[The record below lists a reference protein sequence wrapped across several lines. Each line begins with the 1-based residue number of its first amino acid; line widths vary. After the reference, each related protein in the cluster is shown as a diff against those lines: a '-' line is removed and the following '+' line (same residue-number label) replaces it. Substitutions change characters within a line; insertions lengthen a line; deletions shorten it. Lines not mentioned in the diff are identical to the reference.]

1 MTEIA
6 PLLAWLEGPGRR
18 ISETEAFVEALGEQ
32 LVEIGLPIDRITTGI
47 PMLHPQIA
55 SSSVVWEP
63 EKLAHERRWQ
73 MTGLTR
79 SMYERSPLYVVYRG
93 DGPVRCRVTPEAQPE
108 EFGII
113 PDLRED
119 GFTDYIALPAPFS
132 DGTIKAMTFATRQDG
147 GFADA
152 DIAALQVL
160 MPHFAY
166 LLEIQTLRRTAR
178 VLLDTYVGRISG
190 QRVLQGQIKRGQGE
204 DVRAIIWF
212 SDLRGFTELSDRL
225 SNEALIEL
233 LNDYFGALTTS
244 VEEQQGEVLK
254 FIGDALLAIYPLA
267 TASSG
272 KRAAQRA
279 LASAR
284 AAQDRIAAIN
294 LARKTAEQPIIE
306 WALALHFGDV
316 HYGNIGGET
325 RLDFTVIG
333 PAVNLAARLQALA
346 AQLGEACII
355 SDDFAKLLK
364 GSAELRDLGTHA
376 LKGIAEERQV
386 FGLTKIEAKVA
397 PEPPIPT
404 G

>member
-1 MTEIA
+1 LVDTA
-6 PLLAWLEGPGRR
+6 PLLAWLQGPGRR
-18 ISETEAFVEALGEQ
+18 LIETEAFVEALGEQ

-63 EKLAHERRWQ
+63 ARLAHERQWQ
-73 MTGLTR
+73 MTSLTR

-93 DGPVRCRVTPEAQPE
+93 DGPVRARVTAEPQPGE
-108 EFGII
+108 YGII
-113 PDLRED
+113 PDLRAE

-147 GFADA
+147 GFAESE
-152 DIAALQVL
+152 IAVLQEL
-160 MPHFAY
+160 MPQLAY

-204 DVRAIIWF
+204 DIRAIIWF
-212 SDLRGFTELSDRL
+212 SDLRGFTELSDAL
-225 SNEALIEL
+225 PNEELIAL
-233 LNDYFGALTTS
+233 LNDYFGALTRA
-244 VEEQQGEVLK
+244 VEQQQGEVLK
-254 FIGDALLAIYPLA
+254 FIGDAMLAIYPIA

-272 KRAAQRA
+272 RRAAQRC

-284 AAQDRIAAIN
+284 AAQARIAEIN
-294 LARKTAEQPIIE
+294 ESRQSAGRALIQ
-306 WALALHFGDV
+306 WGLALHIGEV

-333 PAVNLAARLQALA
+333 PAVNLAARLQSLS
-346 AQLGEACII
+346 AQLGEGCLI
-355 SDDFAKLLK
+355 SDDFARLLRDR
-364 GSAELRDLGTHA
+364 SELRDLGAHE
-376 LKGIAEERQV
+376 LKGIVEKRQV
-386 FGLTKIEAKVA
+386 FGLA
-397 PEPPIPT
+397 
-404 G
+404 

>member
-6 PLLAWLEGPGRR
+6 PLLTWLEGPGRR
-18 ISETEAFVEALGEQ
+18 LTETEAFVEALGEQ
-32 LVEIGLPIDRITTGI
+32 MLEIGLPIDRITTGI

-55 SSSVVWEP
+55 SSTVVWEP
-63 EKLAHERRWQ
+63 DKLAHERNWQ
-73 MTGLTR
+73 ITRLTR

-93 DGPVRCRVTPEAQPE
+93 EGPVRARVTQEPRLE

-113 PDLRED
+113 PDLREE

-132 DGTIKAMTFATRQDG
+132 DGTIKAMTFATRRPE
-147 GFADA
+147 GFADS
-152 DIAALQVL
+152 DIAALQAL

-204 DVRAIIWF
+204 DLRAIIWF
-212 SDLRGFTELSDRL
+212 SDLRGFTELSDAL
-225 SNEALIEL
+225 SNEKLIAL
-233 LNDYFGALTTS
+233 LNDYFGALVLA
-244 VEEQQGEVLK
+244 VEGQQGEVLK
-254 FIGDALLAIYPLA
+254 FIGDAMLAIYPIA

-272 KRAAQRA
+272 RRAAQRA

-284 AAQDRIAAIN
+284 AAQDRIAEIN
-294 LARKTAEQPIIE
+294 LARRSAGEAIIE
-306 WALALHFGDV
+306 WGLALHVGEV

-333 PAVNLAARLQALA
+333 PAVNLAARLQSLSAR
-346 AQLGEACII
+346 LGEGCVI
-355 SDDFAKLLK
+355 SDDFAALLRDR
-364 GSAELRDLGTHA
+364 SELRDLGEHD
-376 LKGIAEERQV
+376 LKGLTERRQV
-386 FGLTKIEAKVA
+386 YGL
-397 PEPPIPT
+397 
-404 G
+404 

>member
-1 MTEIA
+1 MVDIA
-6 PLLAWLEGPGRR
+6 PLLAWLQGPGRR
-18 ISETEAFVEALGEQ
+18 LIETEAFVEALGEQ
-32 LVEIGLPIDRITTGI
+32 LVEVGLPIDRITTGI

-63 EKLAHERRWQ
+63 ERLVHERQWQ
-73 MTGLTR
+73 MTSLTR

-93 DGPVRCRVTPEAQPE
+93 DGPVRVRVTPERQPGE
-108 EFGII
+108 YGII
-113 PDLRED
+113 PDLREE

-132 DGTIKAMTFATRQDG
+132 DGTIKAMTFATQQDG
-147 GFADA
+147 GFTEA
-152 DIAALQVL
+152 DIAALEAL

-204 DVRAIIWF
+204 DIRAIIWF
-212 SDLRGFTELSDRL
+212 SDLRGFTELSDAL
-225 SNEALIEL
+225 SNDQLIAL
-233 LNDYFGALTTS
+233 LNDYFGALTRA

-254 FIGDALLAIYPLA
+254 FIGDAMLAIYPIA

-272 KRAAQRA
+272 RRAAQRS

-284 AAQDRIAAIN
+284 AAQARIAEIN
-294 LARKTAEQPIIE
+294 LARRDAGQAVIH
-306 WALALHFGDV
+306 WGLALHVGEV

-333 PAVNLAARLQALA
+333 PAVNLAARLQSLSAR
-346 AQLGEACII
+346 LGEGCII
-355 SDDFAKLLK
+355 SDDFAALLRDR
-364 GSAELRDLGTHA
+364 SELRDLGAHE
-376 LKGIAEERQV
+376 LKGIVEKRQV
-386 FGLTKIEAKVA
+386 FGLA
-397 PEPPIPT
+397 
-404 G
+404 

>member
-1 MTEIA
+1 MVDIA
-6 PLLAWLEGPGRR
+6 PLLAWLQGPGRR
-18 ISETEAFVEALGEQ
+18 LIETEAFVEALGEQ
-32 LVEIGLPIDRITTGI
+32 LVEAGLPVDRITTGI

-63 EKLAHERRWQ
+63 ERLVHERQWQ
-73 MTGLTR
+73 MTSLTR

-93 DGPVRCRVTPEAQPE
+93 DGPVRVRVTPERQPGE
-108 EFGII
+108 YGII
-113 PDLRED
+113 PDLREE

-132 DGTIKAMTFATRQDG
+132 DGTIKAMTFATQQDG
-147 GFADA
+147 GFTEA
-152 DIAALQVL
+152 DIAALEAL

-204 DVRAIIWF
+204 DIRAIIWF
-212 SDLRGFTELSDRL
+212 SDLRGFTELSDAL
-225 SNEALIEL
+225 SNDQLIAL
-233 LNDYFGALTTS
+233 LNDYFGALTRA

-254 FIGDALLAIYPLA
+254 FIGDAMLAIYPIA

-272 KRAAQRA
+272 RRAAQRS

-284 AAQDRIAAIN
+284 AAQARIAEIN
-294 LARKTAEQPIIE
+294 RARRNAGQAVIH
-306 WALALHFGDV
+306 WGLALHVGEV

-333 PAVNLAARLQALA
+333 PAVNLAARLQSLSAR
-346 AQLGEACII
+346 LGEGCII
-355 SDDFAKLLK
+355 SDDFAALLRDR
-364 GSAELRDLGTHA
+364 SELRDLGAHE
-376 LKGIAEERQV
+376 LKGIVEKRQV
-386 FGLTKIEAKVA
+386 FGLA
-397 PEPPIPT
+397 
-404 G
+404 

>member
-1 MTEIA
+1 MLEIA

-18 ISETEAFVEALGEQ
+18 LIETEAFVEALGEQ
-32 LVEIGLPIDRITTGI
+32 LVELGFPVDRITTGI

-63 EKLAHERRWQ
+63 ERLAHERQWQ
-73 MTGLTR
+73 MTSLTR

-93 DGPVRCRVTPEAQPE
+93 DGPVRAKVTPEPQPDE
-108 EFGII
+108 YGII
-113 PDLRED
+113 PDLREE
-119 GFTDYIALPAPFS
+119 GFADYIALPAPFS
-132 DGTIKAMTFATRQDG
+132 DGSIKAMTFATRRQG
-147 GFADA
+147 GFTDS

-160 MPHFAY
+160 MPHLAY

-212 SDLRGFTELSDRL
+212 SDLRGFTELSDAL
-225 SNEALIEL
+225 SNEELIGL
-233 LNDYFGALTTS
+233 LNDYFGALVRA

-254 FIGDALLAIYPLA
+254 FIGDAMLAIYPLA

-272 KRAAQRA
+272 RRAAQRA

-284 AAQDRIAAIN
+284 AAQARIAEIN
-294 LARKTAEQPIIE
+294 LARGAAGQAVIQ
-306 WALALHFGDV
+306 WGLALHIGDV

-333 PAVNLAARLQALA
+333 PAVNLAARLQGLSAR
-346 AQLGEACII
+346 LGEGCVI
-355 SDDFAKLLK
+355 SDDFAALLRDR
-364 GSAELRDLGTHA
+364 SELRDLGAHA
-376 LKGIAEERQV
+376 LKGITEKRQV
-386 FGLTKIEAKVA
+386 FGLA
-397 PEPPIPT
+397 
-404 G
+404 

>member
-1 MTEIA
+1 LVEIA

-18 ISETEAFVEALGEQ
+18 LIETEAFVEALGEQ

-63 EKLAHERRWQ
+63 ARLAHERQWQ
-73 MTGLTR
+73 MTSLTR

-93 DGPVRCRVTPEAQPE
+93 DGPVRARVTPDSQPG

-113 PDLRED
+113 PDLREE

-132 DGTIKAMTFATRQDG
+132 DGTIKAMTFATRREG
-147 GFADA
+147 GFADS

-212 SDLRGFTELSDRL
+212 SDLRGFTELSDAL
-225 SNEALIEL
+225 SNEELIGL
-233 LNDYFGALTTS
+233 LNDYFGALTRA
-244 VEEQQGEVLK
+244 VEEQQGETLK
-254 FIGDALLAIYPLA
+254 FIGDAMLAIYPIA

-272 KRAAQRA
+272 RKAALRS

-284 AAQDRIAAIN
+284 AAQARIAEIN
-294 LARKTAEQPIIE
+294 LARRSAGQPVIQ
-306 WALALHFGDV
+306 WGLALHVGEV

-333 PAVNLAARLQALA
+333 PAVNLAARLQSLSAR
-346 AQLGEACII
+346 LGEGCVI
-355 SDDFAKLLK
+355 SDDFAALLRDR
-364 GSAELRDLGTHA
+364 SELRDLGAHE
-376 LKGIAEERQV
+376 LKGIAEKRQV
-386 FGLTKIEAKVA
+386 FGLA
-397 PEPPIPT
+397 
-404 G
+404 

>member
-1 MTEIA
+1 MVEIA
-6 PLLAWLEGPGRR
+6 PLLAWLQGPGRR
-18 ISETEAFVEALGEQ
+18 LIDTETFVEALGER

-63 EKLAHERRWQ
+63 ERLTRERQWQ
-73 MTGLTR
+73 LTSLTR

-93 DGPVRCRVTPEAQPE
+93 DGPVRVRVTPQAEAD

-113 PDLRED
+113 PDLRQE
-119 GFTDYIALPAPFS
+119 GFTDYLALPAPFS
-132 DGTIKAMTFATRQDG
+132 DGTIKAMTFATRRDG

-152 DIAALQVL
+152 EIATLTAL
-160 MPHFAY
+160 MPQLAS

-190 QRVLQGQIKRGQGE
+190 QRVLRGQIKRGQGE
-204 DVRAIIWF
+204 DIRAIIWF
-212 SDLRGFTELSDRL
+212 SDLRGFTELSDAL
-225 SNEALIEL
+225 SNEELIAV
-233 LNDYFGALTTS
+233 LNDYFGALTRS

-254 FIGDALLAIYPLA
+254 FIGDAMLAIYPIA

-272 KRAAQRA
+272 RRAAQRA

-284 AAQDRIAAIN
+284 AAQARIADVN
-294 LARKTAEQPIIE
+294 QARRHTGRALIQ
-306 WALALHFGDV
+306 WGLALHIGEV

-333 PAVNLAARLQALA
+333 PAVNLAARLQSLA
-346 AQLGEACII
+346 ANLGESCII
-355 SDDFAKLLK
+355 SDDFAELLRDR
-364 GSAELRDLGTHA
+364 SELRDLGTHA
-376 LKGIAEERQV
+376 LKGIADERQV
-386 FGLTKIEAKVA
+386 FGLA
-397 PEPPIPT
+397 
-404 G
+404 

>member
-1 MTEIA
+1 VIELA
-6 PLLAWLEGPGRR
+6 PLLGWLEGPGRR
-18 ISETEAFVEALGEQ
+18 LIETEAFVEALGEQ

-63 EKLAHERRWQ
+63 ARLAHERQWQ
-73 MTGLTR
+73 MTSLTR

-93 DGPVRCRVTPEAQPE
+93 DGPVRARVTAELQPGE
-108 EFGII
+108 YPIVS
-113 PDLRED
+113 DLREE

-132 DGTIKAMTFATRQDG
+132 DGTIKAMTFATRQAG
-147 GFADA
+147 GFKDA
-152 DIAALQVL
+152 EVAALQVL

-212 SDLRGFTELSDRL
+212 SDLRGFTELSDAL
-225 SNEALIEL
+225 PNDALIAL
-233 LNDYFGALTTS
+233 LNDYFGALTRA
-244 VEEQQGEVLK
+244 VEEQQGETLK
-254 FIGDALLAIYPLA
+254 FIGDAMLAIYPIA

-272 KRAAQRA
+272 RKAAQRA

-284 AAQDRIAAIN
+284 SAQARIAEIN
-294 LARKTAEQPIIE
+294 LARRAADQAIIQ
-306 WALALHFGDV
+306 WGLALHVGEV

-333 PAVNLAARLQALA
+333 PTVNLAARLQSLSAR
-346 AQLGEACII
+346 LGEGCLI
-355 SDDFAKLLK
+355 SDDFAALLRDR
-364 GSAELRDLGTHA
+364 SELRDLGAHA
-376 LKGIAEERQV
+376 LKGIADERQV
-386 FGLTKIEAKVA
+386 FGLA
-397 PEPPIPT
+397 
-404 G
+404 

>member
-1 MTEIA
+1 MIEIA

-18 ISETEAFVEALGEQ
+18 LIETEAFVEALGEQ

-63 EKLAHERRWQ
+63 ERLSHERQWQ
-73 MTGLTR
+73 MTSLTR

-93 DGPVRCRVTPEAQPE
+93 DGPVRARVTPEPQPN

-113 PDLRED
+113 ADLREE
-119 GFTDYIALPAPFS
+119 GFSDYIALPAPFS
-132 DGTIKAMTFATRQDG
+132 DGTIKAMTFATRQEG
-147 GFADA
+147 GFKDA
-152 DIAALQVL
+152 EIAALQVL

-212 SDLRGFTELSDRL
+212 SDLRGFTELSDAL
-225 SNEALIEL
+225 PNEELIAL
-233 LNDYFGALTTS
+233 LNDYFGALTRA

-254 FIGDALLAIYPLA
+254 FIGDAMLAIYPIA

-272 KRAAQRA
+272 RKAAQRS

-284 AAQDRIAAIN
+284 AAQARIAEIN
-294 LARKTAEQPIIE
+294 LVRRGAEQAIIQ
-306 WALALHFGDV
+306 WGLALHVGEV

-333 PAVNLAARLQALA
+333 PAVNLAARLQSLSAR
-346 AQLGEACII
+346 LGEGCLI
-355 SDDFAKLLK
+355 SDDFAALLRDR
-364 GSAELRDLGTHA
+364 SELRDLGAHE
-376 LKGIAEERQV
+376 LKGIADKRQV
-386 FGLTKIEAKVA
+386 FGLA
-397 PEPPIPT
+397 
-404 G
+404 

>member
-1 MTEIA
+1 MLEIA

-18 ISETEAFVEALGEQ
+18 LTETEAFVEALGEQ
-32 LVEIGLPIDRITTGI
+32 MAELGFPVDRITTGI

-63 EKLAHERRWQ
+63 ERLAHERQWQ
-73 MTGLTR
+73 MTTLTR

-93 DGPVRCRVTPEAQPE
+93 DGPVRARVTPEPRPE
-108 EFGII
+108 EYGII
-113 PDLRED
+113 PDLRAE

-132 DGTIKAMTFATRQDG
+132 DGSIKAMTFATRREG
-147 GFADA
+147 GFADS

-204 DVRAIIWF
+204 DMRAIIWF
-212 SDLRGFTELSDRL
+212 SDLRGFTELSDTL
-225 SNEALIEL
+225 SNEDLIGL
-233 LNDYFGALTTS
+233 LNDYFGALVRA
-244 VEEQQGEVLK
+244 VEAQQGEVLK
-254 FIGDALLAIYPLA
+254 FIGDAMLAIYPLA

-272 KRAAQRA
+272 RRAAQRA

-284 AAQDRIAAIN
+284 AAQARIAEIN
-294 LARKTAEQPIIE
+294 LARRAAGQAIIQ
-306 WALALHFGDV
+306 WGLALHIGDV

-333 PAVNLAARLQALA
+333 PAVNLAARLQSLA
-346 AQLGEACII
+346 ARLGEGCVI
-355 SDDFAKLLK
+355 SNDFAALLRDR
-364 GSAELRDLGTHA
+364 SELRDLGAHA
-376 LKGIAEERQV
+376 LKGITDKRQV
-386 FGLTKIEAKVA
+386 FGLA
-397 PEPPIPT
+397 
-404 G
+404 

>member
-1 MTEIA
+1 MLQSAAGGGARVLEIA

-18 ISETEAFVEALGEQ
+18 LIETEAFVEALGEQ
-32 LVEIGLPIDRITTGI
+32 LMELGFPVDRITTGI

-63 EKLAHERRWQ
+63 ERLAHERQWQ
-73 MTGLTR
+73 MTTLTR
-79 SMYERSPLYVVYRG
+79 SMYEHSPLYVVYRG
-93 DGPVRCRVTPEAQPE
+93 DGPVRARVTPEPQPE
-108 EFGII
+108 EYGII
-113 PDLRED
+113 PDLREE

-132 DGTIKAMTFATRQDG
+132 DGTIKAMTFATRREG
-147 GFADA
+147 GFTDS
-152 DIAALQVL
+152 DVAALQVL

-212 SDLRGFTELSDRL
+212 SDLRGFTELSDAL
-225 SNEALIEL
+225 SNEDLIAL
-233 LNDYFGALTTS
+233 LNDYFGALVRA

-254 FIGDALLAIYPLA
+254 FIGDAMLAIYPLA

-272 KRAAQRA
+272 RRAAQRA

-284 AAQDRIAAIN
+284 AAQARIAEIN
-294 LARKTAEQPIIE
+294 LARGAAGQAIIQ
-306 WALALHFGDV
+306 WGLALHIGDV

-333 PAVNLAARLQALA
+333 PAVNLAARLQSLSAR
-346 AQLGEACII
+346 LGEGCVI
-355 SDDFAKLLK
+355 SDDFAALLRDR
-364 GSAELRDLGTHA
+364 SELRDLGAHE
-376 LKGIAEERQV
+376 LKGITEKRQV
-386 FGLTKIEAKVA
+386 FGLA
-397 PEPPIPT
+397 
-404 G
+404 

>member
-1 MTEIA
+1 MIELA
-6 PLLAWLEGPGRR
+6 PLLGWLEGPGRR
-18 ISETEAFVEALGEQ
+18 LIETEAFVEALGEQ
-32 LVEIGLPIDRITTGI
+32 LVEIGLPIERITTGI

-63 EKLAHERRWQ
+63 ARLAHERQWQ
-73 MTGLTR
+73 MTSLTR

-93 DGPVRCRVTPEAQPE
+93 DGPVRVKVSKDPEPGE
-108 EFGII
+108 YGII
-113 PDLRED
+113 PDLRTE

-132 DGTIKAMTFATRQDG
+132 DGTIKAMTFATRQEG
-147 GFADA
+147 GFSDA
-152 DIAALQVL
+152 EVAALQAL

-212 SDLRGFTELSDRL
+212 SDLRGFTELSDAL
-225 SNEALIEL
+225 PNEALIAL
-233 LNDYFGALTTS
+233 LNDYFGALTRA
-244 VEEQQGEVLK
+244 VEEQQGETLK
-254 FIGDALLAIYPLA
+254 FIGDAMLAIYPIA

-272 KRAAQRA
+272 RKAAQRA

-284 AAQDRIAAIN
+284 TAQARIAEVN
-294 LARKTAEQPIIE
+294 LARRAADQAIIH
-306 WALALHFGDV
+306 WGLALHVGEV

-333 PAVNLAARLQALA
+333 PAVNLAARLQSLSAR
-346 AQLGEACII
+346 LGEGCVI
-355 SDDFAKLLK
+355 SDDFAALLRDR
-364 GSAELRDLGTHA
+364 SELRDLGTHA
-376 LKGIAEERQV
+376 LKGIADERQV
-386 FGLTKIEAKVA
+386 FGLA
-397 PEPPIPT
+397 
-404 G
+404 

>member
-1 MTEIA
+1 MVGIA
-6 PLLAWLEGPGRR
+6 PLLAWLQGPGRR
-18 ISETEAFVEALGEQ
+18 LTDTETFVEALGER

-63 EKLAHERRWQ
+63 ERLTHERQWQ
-73 MTGLTR
+73 LTSLTR

-93 DGPVRCRVTPEAQPE
+93 DGPVRVRVTPVPEAD

-113 PDLRED
+113 PDLRAE
-119 GFTDYIALPAPFS
+119 GFTDYLALPAPFS
-132 DGTIKAMTFATRQDG
+132 DGTIKAMTFATRRDG

-152 DIAALQVL
+152 EIAALTEL
-160 MPHFAY
+160 MPQLAS

-204 DVRAIIWF
+204 DIRAIIWF
-212 SDLRGFTELSDRL
+212 SDLRGFTELSDAL
-225 SNEALIEL
+225 SNEELIGV
-233 LNDYFGALTTS
+233 LNDYFGALTRS

-254 FIGDALLAIYPLA
+254 FIGDAMLAIYPIA

-272 KRAAQRA
+272 RRAAQRA

-284 AAQDRIAAIN
+284 AAQGRIADVN
-294 LARKTAEQPIIE
+294 QARRHTGRALIQ
-306 WALALHFGDV
+306 WGLALHIGEV

-333 PAVNLAARLQALA
+333 PAVNLAARLQSLSAS
-346 AQLGEACII
+346 LGESCII
-355 SDDFAKLLK
+355 SDDFAHLLRDRT
-364 GSAELRDLGTHA
+364 ELRDLGTHA
-376 LKGIAEERQV
+376 LKGIADERQV
-386 FGLTKIEAKVA
+386 FGLA
-397 PEPPIPT
+397 
-404 G
+404 

>member
-1 MTEIA
+1 VIELA
-6 PLLAWLEGPGRR
+6 PLLGWLEGPGRR
-18 ISETEAFVEALGEQ
+18 LIETEAFVEALGEQ

-63 EKLAHERRWQ
+63 ARLAHERQWQ
-73 MTGLTR
+73 MTSLTR

-93 DGPVRCRVTPEAQPE
+93 DGPVRARVTAELQPGE
-108 EFGII
+108 YPIVS
-113 PDLRED
+113 DLREE
-119 GFTDYIALPAPFS
+119 GFSDYIALPAPFS
-132 DGTIKAMTFATRQDG
+132 DGTIKAMTFATRQEG
-147 GFADA
+147 GFKDA
-152 DIAALQVL
+152 EVAALQVL

-212 SDLRGFTELSDRL
+212 SDLRGFTELSDAL
-225 SNEALIEL
+225 PNEALIAL
-233 LNDYFGALTTS
+233 LNDYFGALTRA
-244 VEEQQGEVLK
+244 VEEQQGETLK
-254 FIGDALLAIYPLA
+254 FIGDAMLAIYPIA

-272 KRAAQRA
+272 RKAAQRA

-284 AAQDRIAAIN
+284 SAQARIAEIN
-294 LARKTAEQPIIE
+294 LARRAAGQAIIQ
-306 WALALHFGDV
+306 WGLALHVGEV

-333 PAVNLAARLQALA
+333 PAVNLAARLQSLSAR
-346 AQLGEACII
+346 LGEGCVI
-355 SDDFAKLLK
+355 SDDFAALLRDR
-364 GSAELRDLGTHA
+364 SELRDLGAHA
-376 LKGIAEERQV
+376 LKGIADERQV
-386 FGLTKIEAKVA
+386 FGLA
-397 PEPPIPT
+397 
-404 G
+404 

>member
-1 MTEIA
+1 MVEIA
-6 PLLAWLEGPGRR
+6 PLLAWLRGPGRR
-18 ISETEAFVEALGEQ
+18 LIETEAFVEALGEQ

-63 EKLAHERRWQ
+63 ERLAHERQWQ
-73 MTGLTR
+73 LTSLTR

-93 DGPVRCRVTPEAQPE
+93 DGPVRVRVMPEPQPGE
-108 EFGII
+108 YGII
-113 PDLRED
+113 PDLREE

-132 DGTIKAMTFATRQDG
+132 DGTIKAMTFATRQGG

-152 DIAALQVL
+152 EIAVLQEL
-160 MPHFAY
+160 MPQFAY

-204 DVRAIIWF
+204 DIRAIIWF
-212 SDLRGFTELSDRL
+212 SDLRGFTELSDAL
-225 SNEALIEL
+225 SNEALIAL
-233 LNDYFGALTTS
+233 LNDYFGALTRS

-254 FIGDALLAIYPLA
+254 FIGDAMLSIYPIA

-272 KRAAQRA
+272 RRAAQRS

-284 AAQDRIAAIN
+284 AAQARIAEIN
-294 LARKTAEQPIIE
+294 QTRRNAQQPIIQ
-306 WALALHFGDV
+306 WGLALHVGEV

-333 PAVNLAARLQALA
+333 PSVNLAARLQSLSAS
-346 AQLGEACII
+346 LGESCLI
-355 SDDFAKLLK
+355 SDDFARLLTDR
-364 GSAELRDLGTHA
+364 SELRDLGAHE
-376 LKGIAEERQV
+376 LKGIIEKRQV
-386 FGLTKIEAKVA
+386 FGLA
-397 PEPPIPT
+397 
-404 G
+404 

>member
-1 MTEIA
+1 MIELA
-6 PLLAWLEGPGRR
+6 PLLGWLEGPGRR
-18 ISETEAFVEALGEQ
+18 LIETEAFVEALGEQ

-63 EKLAHERRWQ
+63 ARLAHERQWQ
-73 MTGLTR
+73 MTTLTR

-93 DGPVRCRVTPEAQPE
+93 DGPVRVRVTPEPQPE
-108 EFGII
+108 EYGII
-113 PDLRED
+113 PDLRQE
-119 GFTDYIALPAPFS
+119 GFSDYIALPAPFS
-132 DGTIKAMTFATRQDG
+132 DGTIKAMTFATRQVG
-147 GFADA
+147 GFSDA
-152 DIAALQVL
+152 EVAALQVL

-212 SDLRGFTELSDRL
+212 SDLRGFTELSDAL
-225 SNEALIEL
+225 PNEALIAL
-233 LNDYFGALTTS
+233 LNDYFGALTRA
-244 VEEQQGEVLK
+244 VEQQQGETLK
-254 FIGDALLAIYPLA
+254 FIGDAMLAIYPIA

-272 KRAAQRA
+272 RKAAQRA

-284 AAQDRIAAIN
+284 AAQARIAEINQARRAADQAII
-294 LARKTAEQPIIE
+294 Q
-306 WALALHFGDV
+306 WGLALHVGEV

-333 PAVNLAARLQALA
+333 PAVNLAARLQSLSAR
-346 AQLGEACII
+346 LGEGCVI
-355 SDDFAKLLK
+355 SDDFAALLRDR
-364 GSAELRDLGTHA
+364 SELRDLGTHE
-376 LKGIAEERQV
+376 LKGIADKRQV
-386 FGLTKIEAKVA
+386 FGLA
-397 PEPPIPT
+397 
-404 G
+404 

>member
-1 MTEIA
+1 MVEIA
-6 PLLAWLEGPGRR
+6 PLLAWLQGPGRR
-18 ISETEAFVEALGEQ
+18 LIDTETFVEALGER

-63 EKLAHERRWQ
+63 ERLTHERQWQ
-73 MTGLTR
+73 LTSLTR

-93 DGPVRCRVTPEAQPE
+93 DGPVRVRVTPKPEAD

-113 PDLRED
+113 PDLRQE
-119 GFTDYIALPAPFS
+119 GFTDYLALPAPFS
-132 DGTIKAMTFATRQDG
+132 DGTIKAMTFATRRDG

-152 DIAALQVL
+152 EIATLTAL
-160 MPHFAY
+160 MPQLAS

-204 DVRAIIWF
+204 DIRAIIWF
-212 SDLRGFTELSDRL
+212 SDLRGFTELSDAL
-225 SNEALIEL
+225 SNEELIAV
-233 LNDYFGALTTS
+233 LNDYFGALTRS

-254 FIGDALLAIYPLA
+254 FIGDAMLAIYPIA

-272 KRAAQRA
+272 RRAAQRA

-284 AAQDRIAAIN
+284 AAQARIADVN
-294 LARKTAEQPIIE
+294 QARRHTGRALIQ
-306 WALALHFGDV
+306 WGLALHIGEV

-333 PAVNLAARLQALA
+333 PAVNLAARLQSLA
-346 AQLGEACII
+346 AGLGESCII
-355 SDDFAKLLK
+355 SDDFAQLLRDR
-364 GSAELRDLGTHA
+364 AELRDLGTHV
-376 LKGIAEERQV
+376 LKGLADERQV
-386 FGLTKIEAKVA
+386 FGLA
-397 PEPPIPT
+397 
-404 G
+404 

>member
-1 MTEIA
+1 MIELA
-6 PLLAWLEGPGRR
+6 PLLGWLEGPGRR
-18 ISETEAFVEALGEQ
+18 LVETEAFVEAVGEQ

-63 EKLAHERRWQ
+63 ARLAHERQWQ
-73 MTGLTR
+73 MTSLTR

-93 DGPVRCRVTPEAQPE
+93 DGPVRAQVTPQPQPD
-108 EFGII
+108 EFPII
-113 PDLRED
+113 QDLRDE

-132 DGTIKAMTFATRQDG
+132 DGTIKAMTFATRQEG
-147 GFADA
+147 GFKDA
-152 DIAALQVL
+152 EVAALQVL

-212 SDLRGFTELSDRL
+212 SDLRGFTELSDAL
-225 SNEALIEL
+225 SNEALIGL
-233 LNDYFGALTTS
+233 LNDYFGALTRA
-244 VEEQQGEVLK
+244 VEEQQGETLK
-254 FIGDALLAIYPLA
+254 FIGDAMLAIYPIA

-272 KRAAQRA
+272 RKAAQRA

-284 AAQDRIAAIN
+284 SAQARIAEIN
-294 LARKTAEQPIIE
+294 LARKSAGQAVIQ
-306 WALALHFGDV
+306 WGLALHVGEV

-333 PAVNLAARLQALA
+333 PAVNLAARLQSLSAR
-346 AQLGEACII
+346 LGEGCVI
-355 SDDFAKLLK
+355 SDDFAALLRDR
-364 GSAELRDLGTHA
+364 SELRDLGAHE
-376 LKGIAEERQV
+376 LKGIADKRRV
-386 FGLTKIEAKVA
+386 FGLA
-397 PEPPIPT
+397 
-404 G
+404 